1 MANRLIGL
9 AVILLVA
16 LLPVAQGIAATSF
29 EVKPMVEASVMLP
42 DTQAL
47 HDCARLNAQGSCNS
61 PCSTA
66 HVGKSALTDSVLLLS
81 SFCSVVIWLCSMHY
95 SFHMCL
101 LCLCYVFRD
110 FVPFLP

>member
-81 SFCSVVIWLCSMHY
+81 SFCPKGY
-95 SFHMCL
+95 SSHFGRVL
-101 LCLCYVFRD
+101 SGPD
-110 FVPFLP
+110 PFPPK